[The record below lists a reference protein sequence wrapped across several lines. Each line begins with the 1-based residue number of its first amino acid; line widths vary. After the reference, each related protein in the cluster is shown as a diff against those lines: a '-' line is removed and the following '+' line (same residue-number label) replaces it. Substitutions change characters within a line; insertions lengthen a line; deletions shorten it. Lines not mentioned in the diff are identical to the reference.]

1 MSLQKRFRDLTLQQT
16 ATNPQNGHQGNNSH
30 QNTNYYKHTQIPPTE
45 MEKFVTSKTI
55 LSDLLAE
62 NNYLR
67 TVSII
72 NQLPRAQLVDL
83 LNQAKVTF
91 LKGNLAVLRKRCKL
105 YLQKRFDRKQNGYQK
120 STNTAFAKKPPRYC
134 VVIDFEA
141 TCDKANTREAKDSYP
156 HEIIEFPAI
165 IVDLEAQNHEENQ
178 TYLDED
184 SGRIRS
190 PTDLHVVDTF
200 HRYVKPIQYPIL
212 TDYCTRLTGIKQE
225 QVDTAEEFPEVL
237 QAFHEFL
244 MKNGLN
250 PNTFRVLPTESNNM
264 LKDLVDKED
273 ELSTEDS
280 DKHSE
285 KITKEADSE
294 TKSDYSTNKSSNT
307 NETVINGTE
316 NNKLEPKTS
325 ESDSKTTES
334 TSKETSSSN
343 QNQNK
348 PSEFFQAK
356 VEKWACVTDGPFDFS
371 KFLRLQCET
380 SGIKYSIRITLKS

>member
-1 MSLQKRFRDLTLQQT
+1 LQKRFRDLTLQQT
-16 ATNPQNGHQGNNSH
+16 ASTNQNGNNSH
-30 QNTNYYKHTQIPPTE
+30 QSHHKNTQIPPAE
-45 MEKFVTSKTI
+45 MEKFVSSKTI

-62 NNYLR
+62 NNYIR

-105 YLQKRFDRKQNGYQK
+105 YLQRRFDRKHNG
-120 STNTAFAKKPPRYC
+120 SHRNPTNTAFAKKPPRYC

-225 QVDTAEEFPEVL
+225 QVDAAEEFPEVL

-250 PNTFRVLPTESNNM
+250 PNTFRVNPTESNNM
-264 LKDLVDKED
+264 LKDLVNKED
-273 ELSTEDS
+273 GLSTDS
-280 DKHSE
+280 D
-285 KITKEADSE
+285 
-294 TKSDYSTNKSSNT
+294 
-307 NETVINGTE
+307 
-316 NNKLEPKTS
+316 
-325 ESDSKTTES
+325 
-334 TSKETSSSN
+334 
-343 QNQNK
+343 
-348 PSEFFQAK
+348 
-356 VEKWACVTDGPFDFS
+356 
-371 KFLRLQCET
+371 
-380 SGIKYSIRITLKS
+380 